1 METKKDYSTKNLII
15 SLILTFISSFA
26 FTVTNGYYI
35 VPIEKETIRQNSL
48 FTLIYQVEQSISMVD
63 YVSLALCILLFV
75 AIYRII
81 SSGIDKRLL
90 PSAIPFSIIG
100 ALFVLLCKSYY
111 NCESWDQ
118 VFGNASAFATS
129 MLKGSGIAVLFF
141 MVYVLVNRVQFETR
155 PGEASKGTPFKS
167 WLKITVLFAVCWLP
181 YVAIMIPGSMNPD
194 TKDQLAQ
201 IINNPDYC
209 WTVNAVVREEG
220 SSLLNNYHP
229 VFHTALL
236 AVFLKIGELIHSYKI
251 GFALMCLVQEV
262 AIGASL
268 SLAVTYLR
276 WHLGISKRL
285 YRVIIAF
292 CVLNPLIP
300 LWGTTLTKD
309 ALFIIAMLLC
319 TVMLYDCFKNPEGF
333 GTKKYICLALVLFYT
348 MISRNNGFFLI
359 LLLLPF
365 AIIHFRKDKRALV
378 KITAVLLI
386 PILLFKVGYTGI
398 FFKAADI
405 QESSPREMLSIPFQQ
420 TARYILEYGD
430 DISPEEEEA
439 ILKVLPGKENASLQ
453 QIAQKYVPYISD
465 DVKSL
470 YNKNATTQDL
480 ANYFK
485 AWFKGLTKHPDSY
498 IQAFFSM
505 NYSWFGFDSPK
516 DNIYYSSMDENIT
529 EMIEGLNFPEKLAPI
544 RSLVRG
550 GVHILDRIPMTSVLF
565 EFSVYT
571 WVYAIMF
578 TALLR
583 KKKYTELL
591 AFLPL
596 FFNYAICFVGPVAYM
611 RYAIPMVAC
620 VPFVFVVTYAEQ
632 KKTE

>member
-1 METKKDYSTKNLII
+1 MDTKKDYSTKNLII

-26 FTVTNGYYI
+26 FTVTNGYFV
-35 VPIEKETIRQNSL
+35 VPEDKETIRKYSL
-48 FTLIYQVEQSISMVD
+48 FTLVYQLEQSIADAD
-63 YVSLALCILLFV
+63 YVYLALCVLLFV

-90 PSAIPFSIIG
+90 PSAIPFSLIG

-111 NCESWDQ
+111 KYESWEE
-118 VFGNASAFATS
+118 VFGSTSAFATS
-129 MLKGSGIAVLFF
+129 ALKGAGIAVLFF
-141 MVYVLVNRVQFETR
+141 LVYVLIDRVQFETKL
-155 PGEASKGTPFKS
+155 GEVYKGTPFKS
-167 WLKITVLFAVCWLP
+167 WLKVMLLFVLCWLP
-181 YVAIMIPGSMNPD
+181 YVAIMIPGSMNSD

-201 IINNPDYC
+201 VINNPDYC

-251 GFALMCLVQEV
+251 SFALMCIAQEA

-285 YRVIIAF
+285 YRVLIVF
-292 CVLNPLIP
+292 CAINPLLP

-309 ALFIIAMLLC
+309 ALFIVAMLLC
-319 TVMLYDCFKNPEGF
+319 TVMLYDCFKNPENF
-333 GTKKYICLALVLFYT
+333 KTKKFVCLALVLFYT
-348 MISRNNGFFLI
+348 MISRNNGFYLV

-378 KITAVLLI
+378 RITAVLLI

-420 TARYILEYGD
+420 TARYIVEYGD

-439 ILKVLPGKENASLQ
+439 ILKVLPGKENASLE

-470 YNKNATTQDL
+470 YNKNAQTEDL
-480 ANYFK
+480 VNYFK

-516 DNIYYSSMDENIT
+516 DNIYYVTLDKNIT
-529 EMIEGLNFPEKLAPI
+529 EMIHGLNFPKKLAP
-544 RSLVRG
+544 VRAVVRE
-550 GVHILDRIPMTSVLF
+550 GVHILDKIPMTSVLF

-571 WVYAIMF
+571 WVYAIVF
-578 TALLR
+578 IALLR

-620 VPFVFVVTYAEQ
+620 LPFVFVVTYAKQ
-632 KKTE
+632 KET